1 MMGWL
6 AMMLLAAFAG
16 ALVLFVTKARRLV
29 WQPVLATLTL
39 AMAGYAWQGKPATPS
54 VPAKSIAEERG
65 AAQALLQMRSDMDVG
80 FGQAKTWLITADG
93 FARDG
98 KYGAAAGFIQ
108 AGLRQHPE
116 NPDLWSGLGVVL
128 LLASDGKMTPPVKL
142 AFAKARQYGPLYPAP
157 DYFEGLAALFERK
170 PDEALAK
177 WQAVLGRATPKAKY
191 RTALE
196 SQIKGLE
203 TLMAAASAPA
213 IPQNSE

>member
-6 AMMLLAAFAG
+6 AMIVLASLAGLLVLLA
-16 ALVLFVTKARRLV
+16 TKVRRLV

-54 VPAKSIAEERG
+54 VPAKSIVEERG
-65 AAQALLQMRSDMDVG
+65 AAQALLKMRGDMDVG
-80 FGQAKTWLITADG
+80 FGVAKTWLITADG

-98 KYGAAAGFIQ
+98 KYGAAAGYIQ
-108 AGLRQHPE
+108 AGLREHPE

-128 LLASDGKMTPPVKL
+128 LLASDGKMTPPVQL
-142 AFAKARQYGPLYPAP
+142 AFAKARQYGPAYPAP

-177 WQAVLGRATPKAKY
+177 WQGVLDRATPKAKY
-191 RTALE
+191 RPALE

-203 TLMAAASAPA
+203 ALMAAASVQADPKN
-213 IPQNSE
+213 IQ